1 MNSLKDIL
9 DYFSKIFQW
18 WILIQP
24 WELGVRT
31 RLGNKTKLLHP
42 GVHFRIPFI
51 DIIYVQ
57 TIRLRVVS
65 LCPQTV
71 STKDGKTVTISCA
84 VGYSISDIILLFNSL
99 YHPEITIGNMVQG
112 YVAEFIFS
120 HDLVDCAPEQV
131 EKYVTEKL
139 AKGDFGIR
147 YEYSKVLSYAV
158 VRTYRL
164 IQDGSWTQNSLDI
177 NEKR

>member
-1 MNSLKDIL
+1 MNFIKDTL
-9 DYFSKIFQW
+9 DYLSKIFQW

-31 RLGNKTKLLHP
+31 RFGKRTKLLLP
-42 GVHFRIPFI
+42 GVHFRIPFF
-51 DIIYVQ
+51 DIMYVQ

-84 VGYSISDIILLFNSL
+84 VGYSISDILLLFNSL

-112 YVAEFIFS
+112 HVAEFIFS

-131 EKYVTEKL
+131 EEYVTGKL
-139 AKGDFGIR
+139 ANGDFGIK

-164 IQDGSWTQNSLDI
+164 IQDGAWSQNSLNID
-177 NEKR
+177 EKR

>member
-1 MNSLKDIL
+1 MNFIKDTL
-9 DYFSKIFQW
+9 DYLSKIFQW

-31 RLGNKTKLLHP
+31 RFGNKTKLLQP
-42 GVHFRIPFI
+42 GVHFRIPFF

-71 STKDGKTVTISCA
+71 STKDGKTLTISCA
-84 VGYSISDIILLFNSL
+84 VGYSISDIMCLFNTL
-99 YHPEITIGNMVQG
+99 YHPEVTIGNMVQG
-112 YVAEFIFS
+112 FVAGYVFS
-120 HDLVDCAPEQV
+120 HDLVDCTPEQV
-131 EKYVTEKL
+131 EKYLTEKL
-139 AKGDFGIR
+139 TDVDYGIK

-164 IQDGSWTQNSLDI
+164 IQDGSWSENKLDI